1 MILLL
6 LVVLPVLVVVFL
18 SIVFDIEERLTDACA
33 QIALGEKK

>member
-1 MILLL
+1 VILLF
-6 LVVLPVLVVVFL
+6 LVGLPVLVVVFL

>member
-6 LVVLPVLVVVFL
+6 LVGLPVLVVVFL